1 MITAQDAINY
11 IEGCTWSRTRLGLGR
26 TRELLSRLGDPQ
38 KKLRFI
44 HVAGTNGKGSTCA
57 MLASVLQKAGYKT
70 ALYTSPYICRFNERM
85 QINGREIPDF
95 RLAELTERVM
105 PIAES
110 MADHPSQFELVT
122 AIAMQYFSEENCDI
136 VVLEVGLGGAL
147 DSTNAIDC
155 PECAVITTIGL
166 EHTEYLGSTLREIAA
181 AKAGIIKP
189 GCDVVCYRNVPEVE
203 SVFEQSC
210 LEKNARLVKADFD
223 SIRPL
228 SHSLAGQS
236 FAWRNYACLQLPLL
250 GMHQLRNA
258 AVVLQTLDVLRG
270 KGWAISDDAIVSG
283 LAATKWPVRFEV
295 LREAPPVIIDGAHNP
310 ECAEALAANLREY
323 LAGQKCVFLMGVLA
337 DKDYRQMLKALIP
350 YADSFF
356 CVTPPS
362 PRALAADA
370 LAKVVREMGVPAQSF
385 DDIYTAAAL
394 ALDGRRPV
402 IACGSLYL
410 AGTARDALMKLVT
423 GEKLPNE

>member
-1 MITAQDAINY
+1 MTAQDAINY

-105 PIAES
+105 PIAEG

-350 YADSFF
+350 CADSFF

-370 LAKVVREMGVPAQSF
+370 LAKVVREMGVPAQSC
-385 DDIYTAAAL
+385 DDIYTAAEL

>member
-1 MITAQDAINY
+1 MTAQDAINY

-57 MLASVLQKAGYKT
+57 MLASVMQQAGYRT

-85 QINGREIPDF
+85 QINGEEIPDS
-95 RLAELTERVM
+95 RLAELTERIM

-122 AIAMQYFSEENCDI
+122 AIAMQYFLEEHCDI

-166 EHTEYLGSTLREIAA
+166 EHTEYLGSTLPEIAS

-189 GCDVVCYRNVPEVE
+189 SCDVVCYRNVPEVE
-203 SVFEQSC
+203 HVFEAVC
-210 LEKNARLVKADFD
+210 REKNARLVKADFD
-223 SIRPL
+223 SIRPI
-228 SHSLAGQS
+228 SHSLSGQS
-236 FAWRNYACLQLPLL
+236 FAWRNYTSLRLPLL
-250 GMHQLRNA
+250 GSHQLKNA
-258 AVVLQTLDVLRG
+258 AVVLETLNVLRG
-270 KGWAISDDAIVSG
+270 KGWSISDSAIISG
-283 LAATKWPVRFEV
+283 LAETKWPVRFEV
-295 LREAPPVIIDGAHNP
+295 LRAEPPVIIDGAHNP
-310 ECAEALAANLREY
+310 QCAEALAANIAEY
-323 LAGQKCVFLMGVLA
+323 LPGQKCIFLMGVLA
-337 DKDYRQMLKALIP
+337 DKDYRQMLGSLAP
-350 YADSFF
+350 YAERFF
-356 CVTPPS
+356 CVAPPS
-362 PRALAADA
+362 PRALPADA
-370 LAKVVREMGVPAQSF
+370 LAGVVEELGIPAQSCG
-385 DDIYTAAAL
+385 DISKAAEL
-394 ALDGRRPV
+394 ALGCGKPV

-410 AGTARDALMKLVT
+410 AGTARAALSNMIR
-423 GEKLPNE
+423 GEK